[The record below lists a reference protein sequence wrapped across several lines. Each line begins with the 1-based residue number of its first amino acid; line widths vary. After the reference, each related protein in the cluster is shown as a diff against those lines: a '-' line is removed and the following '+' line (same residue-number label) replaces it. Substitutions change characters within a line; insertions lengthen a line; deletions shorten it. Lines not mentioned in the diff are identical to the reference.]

1 MRGDWDGIFVG
12 VGVEVGFCK
21 SVQEVKFLI
30 LVLNSGVLWVR
41 MRIEVSLVVELFE
54 IKLTFCSG
62 GGVSEAKTRLFK
74 SWSGLLV
81 KNQDQTTLSFFDQ
94 SSTFSKSWRH
104 FWSRSHFLKIRPPL
118 SLQGTLFIYQ
128 DQGNTLWSQII
139 LNFLISRAFTFISN
153 IKVPLLFFRHLSFLP
168 ISSSF

>member
-1 MRGDWDGIFVG
+1 
-12 VGVEVGFCK
+12 
-21 SVQEVKFLI
+21 
-30 LVLNSGVLWVR
+30 

-104 FWSRSHFLKIRPPL
+104 F
-118 SLQGTLFIYQ
+118 
-128 DQGNTLWSQII
+128 
-139 LNFLISRAFTFISN
+139 
-153 IKVPLLFFRHLSFLP
+153 
-168 ISSSF
+168 